1 MIKNIIYDLDGTLI
15 NSSKDIINSFN
26 YSFKINDLKTKVDNK
41 FFLYNANLGSKFF
54 IRKATKEKKINILQV
69 QKDFQKH
76 YHVNFYKNSS
86 LKVGVKNFLNFT
98 KKKKLINI
106 LCTNKKE
113 ETAKKILKKY
123 KIYNYFKFIIG
134 YDTFK
139 ETKPEFKFIK
149 KVFLKT
155 KLNKSNT
162 IMIGDTEIDSL
173 FAKRAKIKFFLI
185 ENGYTKKKNF
195 FYNFK
200 FKNFN
205 KIKNKIDEEI

>member
-54 IRKATKEKKINILQV
+54 IRKASKKKKINILQV
-69 QKDFQKH
+69 QKDFQIH
-76 YHVNFYKNSS
+76 YHMNFYKNSS

-139 ETKPEFKFIK
+139 ETKPEFKFINK
-149 KVFLKT
+149 FFRKT
-155 KLNKSNT
+155 KLNRFNT